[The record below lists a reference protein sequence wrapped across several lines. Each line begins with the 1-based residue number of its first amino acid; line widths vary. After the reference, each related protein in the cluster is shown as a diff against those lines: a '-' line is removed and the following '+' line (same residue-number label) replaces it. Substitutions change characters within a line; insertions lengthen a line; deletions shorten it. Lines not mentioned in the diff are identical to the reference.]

1 MPIYEYQCNQCNEVF
16 EIFHKIDEDC
26 KVTCP
31 KCLKPAKKLIS
42 ATNFVLKGSGFYVN
56 DYPSKSR
63 KAGTKV
69 ETEGGEKGQS
79 AKDEGKGAEKKADK
93 VD

>member
-1 MPIYEYQCNQCNEVF
+1 MPIFEYQCKHCDEVF

-56 DYPSKSR
+56 DYPSRSR
-63 KAGTKV
+63 KEGKKAEKEGTEKGPSGKV
-69 ETEGGEKGQS
+69 EEKRV
-79 AKDEGKGAEKKADK
+79 EKKAEPK
-93 VD
+93 